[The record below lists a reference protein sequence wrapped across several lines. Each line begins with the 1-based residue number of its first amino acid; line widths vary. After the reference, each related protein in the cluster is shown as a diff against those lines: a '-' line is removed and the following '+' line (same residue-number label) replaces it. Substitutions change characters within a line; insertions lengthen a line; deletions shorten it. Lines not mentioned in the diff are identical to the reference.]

1 MIPEQVIQD
10 WIKNKRRIK
19 DRLNRIK
26 KRLKKLQKQEKHFE
40 MRVRA
45 IQKHEKGS
53 QEKGNQEGPDKD
65 KAQDSDGVSGQG
77 VQ

>member
-1 MIPEQVIQD
+1 MIPDKVIQD
-10 WIKNKRRIK
+10 WVKKKKRIQ

-45 IQKHEKGS
+45 IQKYEKGS
-53 QEKGNQEGPDKD
+53 KEKEDSS
-65 KAQDSDGVSGQG
+65 QDPK
-77 VQ
+77 